1 MCSDVKMAHCIQ
13 EDRNFDGM
21 PQYWRWLE
29 YANYEGLDR
38 VREVDYDLWAVNV
51 SGWYNILLSN
61 IYIYIYLVACSFD
74 HTRIIFVQLWIKNC
88 DPVVVFFYFTT

>member
-51 SGWYNILLSN
+51 SG
-61 IYIYIYLVACSFD
+61 
-74 HTRIIFVQLWIKNC
+74 
-88 DPVVVFFYFTT
+88 